1 MALQVGTAVVD
12 ITPQTPCFLAGY
24 AGRDHAHE
32 SVHDPISLRAFYVRG
47 SNGDVVVISADI
59 LWFSDAMIAR
69 FLPVLERELG
79 VLAQNVFVA
88 GTHTHSA
95 PNVYNDAN
103 KAWAQMVEAQVLA
116 ACALAKSRLQAV
128 TLFATT
134 GDSHIGVNRREQV
147 PDGKIILGENPNGPV
162 DREVILIE
170 ARTES
175 GEAIGRLGNFACHGT
190 MLSQR
195 NYQLSGDWPGLAASK
210 LEANGG
216 SPFVFLNGGCAN
228 IAPLDDRQETF
239 ERVEALSSEFADDV
253 TKMAS
258 GLGALDVDD
267 TIAGAE
273 LEILLPRKLRDVEE
287 GMGKVRKVVIQG
299 VRIGPLKIIGFP
311 GEVFAQTAMAV
322 KANNPLTMVC
332 SYMAGSRAGYVPV
345 AEAYETGGYEVR
357 VSPYSEDAEAIL
369 RQGFLDLLEKLK

>member
-1 MALQVGTAVVD
+1 MAFQVGTARVD

-24 AGRDHAHE
+24 AGRDHEHE

-47 SNGDVVVISADI
+47 SNGDALVISADI

-79 VLAQNVFVA
+79 VSAQNVFVV

-103 KAWAQMVEAQVLA
+103 KAWAQMVEAQVVA
-116 ACALAKSRLQAV
+116 ASALAKSRLEAV
-128 TLFATT
+128 TLFGTM
-134 GDSHIGVNRREQV
+134 GESNIGINRREQQ
-147 PDGKIILGENPNGPV
+147 PDGKIILGENPDGPI
-162 DREVILIE
+162 DKDVILIE
-170 ARTES
+170 ARAAS
-175 GEAIGRLGNFACHGT
+175 GDVVGRLGNFACHGT

-210 LEANGG
+210 LEANGK
-216 SPFVFLNGGCAN
+216 SPFVFLNGGCGN
-228 IAPLDDRQETF
+228 IAPRDDRQESF
-239 ERVEALSSEFADDV
+239 ERVEALSSEFVNDV
-253 TKMAS
+253 TTMAF
-258 GLGALDVDD
+258 GLGALDGDD
-267 TIAGAE
+267 TIASAE
-273 LEILLPRKLRDVEE
+273 LAIHLPRKLRDVEE
-287 GMGKVRKVVIQG
+287 GMGKLCKVVIQG
-299 VRIGPLKIIGFP
+299 VRIGPLMIVGFP

-322 KANNPLTMVC
+322 KASNPLTMVC
-332 SYMAGSRAGYVPV
+332 SYIAGSRAGYVPV

-357 VSPYSEDAEAIL
+357 VSPYSEDAEAVL